1 MNPEMTRRIDAILAR
16 IKDPES
22 GLSLDRLG
30 VVTKVRY
37 NETKQ
42 EMYIF
47 TDFTD
52 HLPSCFTC
60 RGIAMMIMSSLIR
73 NLKGEFEKEFPGIM
87 VEFV

>member
-1 MNPEMTRRIDAILAR
+1 MNPEMVQKIDAILER

-30 VVTKVRY
+30 IVERVRY
-37 NETKQ
+37 NEEKR
-42 EMYIF
+42 EMYLF

-60 RGIAMMIMSSLIR
+60 RGIALAIMSSIMR
-73 NLKGEFEKEFPGIM
+73 DLKKEFEREFPGI
-87 VEFV
+87 VIKYV